1 MFKDQGEQ
9 TTLVTFLLDRTGSM
23 QSIKADTIGG
33 FNAYLDTLER
43 EAGDLVEF
51 TMLQFDSQSID
62 TLYAGARL
70 SNVPRLTDETY
81 QPRASTP
88 LIDACVEAI
97 KTTEE
102 LVARRKDRSRVV
114 VVFQTDGEENA
125 SRRHQLADLVDLIN
139 RRSAEGWKFVFL
151 GANIDAYETARAF
164 GIADEATVAYD
175 ARRSGVLME
184 EAGVITALL
193 AMGCREELYISK
205 ELKRAV
211 GDRFDPDAAAAP
223 ADSDDAE

>member
-1 MFKDQGEQ
+1 MFQGEDKLH
-9 TTLVTFLLDRTGSM
+9 TLVTFLLDRTGSM
-23 QSIKADTIGG
+23 QAIKADTIGG

-70 SNVPRLTDETY
+70 STVERLTDDTY

-102 LVARRKDRSRVV
+102 LVAQRKDRSRVI

-125 SRRHQLADLVDLIN
+125 SRRHQLADLVDLIK
-139 RRSAEGWKFVFL
+139 RRSDEGWKFVFL
-151 GANIDAYETARAF
+151 GANIDAYKTARAF

-175 ARRSGVLME
+175 ARRSGMLME
-184 EAGVITALL
+184 EAGVLTALL
-193 AMGCREELYISK
+193 AMGCAEELVFHK
-205 ELKRAV
+205 ELKRAA
-211 GDRFDPDAAAAP
+211 GDRFDPDATAAA
-223 ADSDDAE
+223 SDAE

>member
-1 MFKDQGEQ
+1 MFKDQGEPN
-9 TTLVTFLLDRTGSM
+9 TLVTFLLDRTGSM
-23 QSIKADTIGG
+23 QAIKADTIGG

>member
-1 MFKDQGEQ
+1 MLHDQGKLN
-9 TTLVTFLLDRTGSM
+9 TLVTFLLDRTGSM

-33 FNAYLDTLER
+33 FNAYVDTLER

-62 TLYAGARL
+62 TLHAGARL
-70 SNVPRLTDETY
+70 VNVPRLTDETY

-97 KTTEE
+97 KGTEE
-102 LVARRKDRSRVV
+102 LVARRKDPSRVV
-114 VVFQTDGEENA
+114 IVFLTDGEENA
-125 SRRHQLADLVDLIN
+125 SRRHQLADLVDLI
-139 RRSAEGWKFVFL
+139 RRRTDEGWQFVFL
-151 GANIDAYETARAF
+151 GANIDAYKTARAF

-184 EAGVITALL
+184 EAGVLTADV
-193 AMGCREELYISK
+193 AMGCREELYFPK

-211 GDRFDPDAAAAP
+211 GDRFDPDATVAAIE
-223 ADSDDAE
+223 SDDGK

>member
-1 MFKDQGEQ
+1 MFKDQGKLN
-9 TTLVTFLLDRTGSM
+9 TLVTFLLDRTGSM

-33 FNAYLDTLER
+33 FNAYVDTLER

-70 SNVPRLTDETY
+70 SNVPRLTEETY

-88 LIDACVEAI
+88 LLDACVEAI
-97 KTTEE
+97 KGTEE
-102 LVARRKDRSRVV
+102 LVARRKDPSRVV
-114 VVFQTDGEENA
+114 IVFLTDGEENA
-125 SRRHQLADLVDLIN
+125 SRRHQLADLVDLI
-139 RRSAEGWKFVFL
+139 RRRTEEGWQFVFL
-151 GANIDAYETARAF
+151 GANIDAYKTARAY

-184 EAGVITALL
+184 EAGVLTADV
-193 AMGCREELYISK
+193 AMGLAEEIFFSTK
-205 ELKRAV
+205 SKRAA
-211 GDRFDPDAAAAP
+211 GDRFDPDATAAA
-223 ADSDDAE
+223 SDAE